1 MAYCMIFYTVVVDF
15 YRKHILK
22 YASTDFQICQEKNEK
37 NGKKNLFFYEYFY
50 FFRKKNEKIYGD
62 IKYFF
67 IYI

>member
-1 MAYCMIFYTVVVDF
+1 MYNFLYSPMEI